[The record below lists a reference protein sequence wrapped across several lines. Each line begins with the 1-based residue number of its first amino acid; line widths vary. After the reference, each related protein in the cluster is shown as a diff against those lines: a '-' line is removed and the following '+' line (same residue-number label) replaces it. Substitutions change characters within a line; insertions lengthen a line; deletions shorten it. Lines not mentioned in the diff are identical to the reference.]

1 MIAVV
6 IDKEKN
12 LVPCEV
18 PDPVRKNDEIIIRVA
33 AAGLNRADLMQ
44 REGNYPPPD
53 GWPEWPGL
61 EVAGVV
67 EESFEGSKW
76 QRGDRVCALLGG
88 GGYAEKTAVPQDL
101 VLPVPEGLSMAEA
114 AAIPEVFATA
124 YLNFFMEAKVRK
136 SETVLI
142 QAGAGGLGSAAI
154 QMMKKFGCRVIT
166 TVGSPEKAE
175 FVRSLGA
182 DIAVNRK
189 TEDLGRVLEENP
201 IDVALDCVGGPD
213 LGKHLAKMNPWGR
226 WILIAALGGAKAE
239 IPVDIIFRNRI
250 RLIGSTL
257 RSRPDAVKAE
267 ILRSMKDFLWEDLS
281 SGRIRVM
288 IDRSFPLERASEAQ
302 RRLEECRNLGKVIL
316 LAGNS
321 DD

>member
-76 QRGDRVCALLGG
+76 QKGDRVCALLGG

-189 TEDLGRVLEENP
+189 TEDLERVLEENP

-302 RRLEECRNLGKVIL
+302 RRLEECRNLGKVVL
-316 LAGNS
+316 LTESAAC
-321 DD
+321 